1 MLEFV
6 GGMVATALVTRSV
19 FYLGLAVGVSAF
31 VVFSKGKTV
40 YKLISKSKNK
50 NKNKRES

>member
-19 FYLGLAVGVSAF
+19 FYLGVAVGFVAF
-31 VVFSKGKTV
+31 AVISEGKTV

-50 NKNKRES
+50 NKNKGES